1 MGFMTILHGDD
12 RFYNNI
18 FVQKHPS
25 TAADVSGSNDGA
37 EAENREVGT
46 HVLDGYVTHDEWISW
61 FDLDDDTPDMMALEP
76 YHWRP
81 LPVWVEGNAY
91 LGGAQ
96 SYKKK
101 RIALSTRPT
110 K

>member
-1 MGFMTILHGDD
+1 MGFMTILRGDD

-18 FVQKHPS
+18 FVQKYPS
-25 TAADVSGSNDGA
+25 AAVDVRGDHDEA
-37 EAENREVGT
+37 EYENREVGT
-46 HVLDGYVTHDEWISW
+46 HVLDEYVTHDEWISW
-61 FDLDDDTPDMMALEP
+61 FDLDGDTPDMMALEP

-81 LPVWVEGNAY
+81 LPVWVEGNAS

-96 SYKKK
+96 SYKKEK
-101 RIALSTRPT
+101 IASSTRPT